1 MLRTRVIP
9 CLLLQGNGLVKTVRF
24 KSPTYVGDPINAVRI
39 FNEKEV
45 DELILLDID
54 ASRKQRPPNFQLI
67 SEIASECFMPLAY
80 GGGVSNIEQIGQLF
94 RLGVEKVSLNT
105 AAFSNP
111 KLVREA
117 SSRYGNQSITVTID
131 VKKGL
136 FGKPGAYYYGGT
148 KKSGYTPVDAALKME
163 DQGAG
168 ELLVNSIN
176 RDGTF
181 SGYDLETLAE
191 ISSSVEIP
199 VIALGGAARIEHF
212 SEAITQGH
220 ADAVAAGSMFVFHGK
235 HRAVLISYPSINE
248 LEKALT

>member
-1 MLRTRVIP
+1 MLRTRIIP
-9 CLLLQGNGLVKTVRF
+9 CLLLQGSGLVKTVRF

-39 FNEKEV
+39 FNDKEV

-136 FGKPGAYYYGGT
+136 FGKPGAYYYGGA
-148 KKSGYTPVDAALKME
+148 KKSGYTPVDAARMME

-168 ELLVNSIN
+168 ELLVNSID